1 MVAKITKIASNILS
15 KPLHAM
21 VQSKPYQKYVKDGV
35 NRKTFDNAVAYA
47 TLASIV
53 LKDGIGCIM
62 YVEQSKH
69 NKKIPEERRN
79 FVWKLDAVNGGLM
92 IAFQIL
98 FFLGMRKFN
107 NKLFDKCFKSF
118 RPQHLESVNEA
129 MRVAEK
135 KAGKI
140 PATKNEHRSEFLTA
154 KDAGLSIF
162 RSVTELVASTIL
174 AKRVVV
180 PFIATYLTD
189 KLESKHSKKTGNQ
202 PSMTGN
208 KTKEEENKIQQP
220 QEETGSKLDVTST
233 DSNMTLL
240 EKLKQN

>member
-1 MVAKITKIASNILS
+1 MIEAINKATAGIYS
-15 KPLHAM
+15 KFIKSGLH
-21 VQSKPYQKYVKDGV
+21 QSLVDKKVT
-35 NRKTFDNAVAYA
+35 RKTVDNVVAGA
-47 TLASIV
+47 TIGSIV

-92 IAFQIL
+92 IAFQLL

-107 NKLFDKCFKSF
+107 DKLFNKLFKSF
-118 RPQHLESVNEA
+118 KPANRNGFIEQARVDQAARTGTAETKAELGEKFADFKYSMTSV
-129 MRVAEK
+129 
-135 KAGKI
+135 
-140 PATKNEHRSEFLTA
+140 
-154 KDAGLSIF
+154 F

-189 KLESKHSKKTGNQ
+189 KLENNHQKKIAANA
-202 PSMTGN
+202 PAMTGTTV
-208 KTKEEENKIQQP
+208 KSEETEEKP
-220 QEETGSKLDVTST
+220 QEAGANLDITSSPETTNLLDLYT
-233 DSNMTLL
+233 M
-240 EKLKQN
+240 KK

>member
-1 MVAKITKIASNILS
+1 MVGKVTKIMSNVFEYPLSAMVKNKHYKKFIEGKITN
-15 KPLHAM
+15 
-21 VQSKPYQKYVKDGV
+21 
-35 NRKTFDNAVAYA
+35 KTFDNAVAYA

-53 LKDGIGCIM
+53 AKDGIGCIM

-92 IAFQIL
+92 MGFQIL

-107 NKLFDKCFKSF
+107 DKLFDKCFPSF
-118 RPQHLESVNEA
+118 RSSFLRIVKGAQRA
-129 MRVAEK
+129 AAK
-135 KAGKI
+135 KANKI
-140 PATKNEHRSEFLTA
+140 PKTKSEYDSEHISA
-154 KDAGLSIF
+154 KSAGLSIF

-189 KLESKHSKKTGNQ
+189 KLESKHNKKVETNSIDNNENNNIT
-202 PSMTGN
+202 PEIT
-208 KTKEEENKIQQP
+208 EEPKI
-220 QEETGSKLDVTST
+220 DIINT
-233 DSNMTLL
+233 DNGDTNLI
-240 EKLKQN
+240 ERYKHNIK

>member
-1 MVAKITKIASNILS
+1 MSVIKAINNVGSSIYSGFTKF
-15 KPLHAM
+15 KPMKAL
-21 VQSKPYQKYVKDGV
+21 VDGKV
-35 NRKTFDNAVAYA
+35 SRKTVDNVTAGL
-47 TLASIV
+47 TIGSIV

-92 IAFQIL
+92 IAFQLL

-107 NKLFDKCFKSF
+107 DRLFYKMCPSLRSKNANLFIEQARVDKVARTGTTETKAELAEQFADFKYGMT
-118 RPQHLESVNEA
+118 SV
-129 MRVAEK
+129 
-135 KAGKI
+135 
-140 PATKNEHRSEFLTA
+140 
-154 KDAGLSIF
+154 F

-189 KLESKHSKKTGNQ
+189 KLENKHQKKMDATNGPTMTGNQ
-202 PSMTGN
+202 P
-208 KTKEEENKIQQP
+208 
-220 QEETGSKLDVTST
+220 ETGEKLDVTSSGQT
-233 DSNMTLL
+233 PEQDKSTTNLL
-240 EKLKQN
+240 DLYAMKK

>member
-1 MVAKITKIASNILS
+1 MVAKITRVASNIFS
-15 KPLHAM
+15 RPLHAL
-21 VQSKPYQKYVKDGV
+21 VQSKPYQKYIKDGID
-35 NRKTFDNAVAYA
+35 RKTFDNAVAYA

-129 MRVAEK
+129 MRVAES
-135 KAGKI
+135 KAGKG
-140 PATKNEHRSEFLTA
+140 A
-154 KDAGLSIF
+154 
-162 RSVTELVASTIL
+162 
-174 AKRVVV
+174 
-180 PFIATYLTD
+180 
-189 KLESKHSKKTGNQ
+189 
-202 PSMTGN
+202 
-208 KTKEEENKIQQP
+208 
-220 QEETGSKLDVTST
+220 
-233 DSNMTLL
+233 
-240 EKLKQN
+240 LKWEM

>member
-1 MVAKITKIASNILS
+1 MASGITKIMSNMFAR
-15 KPLHAM
+15 PLNAM
-21 VQSKPYQKYVKDGV
+21 VRSKTYENLVEGKIT
-35 NRKTFDNAVAYA
+35 NKTIDNAVAYA

-53 LKDGIGCIM
+53 AKDGIGCIM

-92 IAFQIL
+92 MGFQIL

-107 NKLFDKCFKSF
+107 DKLFDKCFKSF
-118 RPQHLESVNEA
+118 RPEFLKSVTEA
-129 MRVAEK
+129 TRAADK
-135 KAGKI
+135 KLGKI
-140 PATKNEHRSEFLTA
+140 PKTKAEYDLDHANA
-154 KDAGLSIF
+154 KSAGLSIF

-189 KLESKHSKKTGNQ
+189 KLESKHQKNITADS
-202 PSMTGN
+202 
-208 KTKEEENKIQQP
+208 P
-220 QEETGSKLDVTST
+220 QEATTDVDEPKLDIILTEDNGNT
-233 DSNMTLL
+233 NLI
-240 EKLKQN
+240 ERYKHNIK

>member
-1 MVAKITKIASNILS
+1 MANMITKVMSS
-15 KPLHAM
+15 VFSRPLHAM
-21 VQSKPYQKYVKDGV
+21 VESKPYQKYVKNGI
-35 NRKTFDNAVAYA
+35 NRKTFDNAVAIA
-47 TLASIV
+47 TLSSIV
-53 LKDGIGCIM
+53 AKDGIGCVM

-107 NKLFDKCFKSF
+107 DKLFGKLFKSF
-118 RPQHLESVNEA
+118 KPEHLESVKES
-129 MRVAEK
+129 MRVADK
-135 KAGKI
+135 AAGKT
-140 PATKNEHRSEFLTA
+140 PRKKSELGSDFLNAKN
-154 KDAGLSIF
+154 AGLSIF

-189 KLESKHSKKTGNQ
+189 KLESNHQKQLDKNTIE
-202 PSMTGN
+202 PTMTG
-208 KTKEEENKIQQP
+208 KTPVEEIKEV
-220 QEETGSKLDVTST
+220 G
-233 DSNMTLL
+233 
-240 EKLKQN
+240 EKLNVVSDTTNLLDLYAMKK